1 MTEQSVNQETIGPSL
16 KDKLNKMYEITR
28 QVSAPAAWHDE
39 NKVTV
44 TDLITS
50 LTELEVLQV
59 ANKNLAD
66 KVNSLAEFS
75 DQLTNKN
82 SRIDYLELRLKEVCE
97 MNDLC
102 LRCLK
107 YLAIEH
113 VPGVSDRSV
122 NEYIDHLIYK
132 ERTKDQ
138 QQQAELTQALKSTS

>member
-1 MTEQSVNQETIGPSL
+1 MTEQSVDQESVGPSL

-66 KVNSLAEFS
+66 KVNSLAEFN
-75 DQLTNKN
+75 DQLASKN

-97 MNDLC
+97 TNDVC

-107 YLAIEH
+107 RLAIEN
-113 VPGVSDRSV
+113 VQGVTDRSV
-122 NEYIDHLIYK
+122 NQFIDRLIYA